1 MKVSVIIVN
10 YNGKE
15 FIGECLDSVLA
26 SSYKDFEIIVV
37 DNGST
42 DNSVKFIKESTGS
55 RVKLIESPK
64 NLYFTGG
71 CNLGAKNAKGDF
83 LFFLNSDA
91 IIDQSCLRELV
102 NFVKGHPNYLVQP
115 KILFYQE
122 KKSIDNVGGHYFF
135 GFGFAVGRGEKD
147 KGQYDKNKQYDY
159 VNGTAFMTAR
169 DFFWQLGGFDER
181 FRYFYED
188 VDLSLR
194 AKDFEGECWSC
205 PPAVVYHQGSLTFK
219 KALSKKG
226 LHYYYFRNRNL
237 LRFKRLNQKIKSL
250 INRLRLWEL
259 KNYLGKKRLSLL
271 DLGCGD
277 GTYVRTANQLGIKA
291 IGVEPKTTALH
302 SMVVIK
308 SSIEKLTLKKKFD
321 VVTMYHVLEHV
332 NNPKKVLIKAKENL
346 KDEGILVLEVP
357 LVGNFTEKF
366 LGKDFFAYGD
376 KTHKHFFTK
385 RQLVQ
390 LLNETGFEVIKKG
403 NVLYEFPLTAITT
416 GFRKS
421 FLHGLVGLFLFLPLK
436 MAALAGL
443 NDEII
448 RFYCSKKSKN

>member
-42 DNSVKFIKESTGS
+42 DDSVKKVHEFTSS

-91 IIDQSCLRELV
+91 VIDQSCLRELV

-188 VDLSLR
+188 VDLNLR
-194 AKDFEGECWSC
+194 AKRFGGESWYCYKS
-205 PPAVVYHQGSLTFK
+205 VVYHKGSLTFK
-219 KALSKKG
+219 GNVSRKEQQFYLR
-226 LHYYYFRNRNL
+226 RNRL
-237 LRFKRLNQKIKSL
+237 LTLLKNEHSPALLLKFPLLATISLLLYFGDFMQNFIKARFK
-250 INRLRLWEL
+250 
-259 KNYLGKKRLSLL
+259 
-271 DLGCGD
+271 
-277 GTYVRTANQLGIKA
+277 
-291 IGVEPKTTALH
+291 
-302 SMVVIK
+302 
-308 SSIEKLTLKKKFD
+308 EKWD
-321 VVTMYHVLEHV
+321 
-332 NNPKKVLIKAKENL
+332 
-346 KDEGILVLEVP
+346 
-357 LVGNFTEKF
+357 
-366 LGKDFFAYGD
+366 
-376 KTHKHFFTK
+376 
-385 RQLVQ
+385 
-390 LLNETGFEVIKKG
+390 
-403 NVLYEFPLTAITT
+403 
-416 GFRKS
+416 RK
-421 FLHGLVGLFLFLPLK
+421 
-436 MAALAGL
+436 
-443 NDEII
+443 
-448 RFYCSKKSKN
+448 